1 MRYRAVLFDMD
12 GTVLDTLA
20 DLTNA
25 VNHVLA
31 EYRMPGIT
39 ERQAA
44 SCLGNGARWLLSRAA
59 PAGTDRAL
67 LEEMLRVYQPWYDSH
82 CAILTAPYPGIL
94 ELMKALKAAGVKLAV
109 ISNKQDSAVKRLAGQ
124 HFSGLLETAVGESAR
139 VRRKPNPDAVL
150 AALEE
155 MGVEKAKAVYVG
167 DTEVDLK
174 TAENA
179 GIACAAVGWGFR
191 SEEQLR
197 AAGAERVF
205 HSAREL
211 QGWLLEDS

>member
-1 MRYRAVLFDMD
+1 MRYSAVLFDMD

-39 ERQAA
+39 KLQAA
-44 SCLGNGARWLLSRAA
+44 SYLGNGARWLLTQAA
-59 PAGTDRAL
+59 PAGTEQAL

-82 CAILTAPYPGIL
+82 CAILTAPYPGIP

-124 HFSGLLETAVGESAR
+124 HFPGLLETAVGESET
-139 VRRKPNPDAVL
+139 VRRKPNPDAVM
-150 AALEE
+150 AALRE
-155 MGVEKAKAVYVG
+155 MGVEKRDAVYVG
-167 DTEVDLK
+167 DTEVDLR

-179 GIACAAVGWGFR
+179 GLACAVVGWGFR
-191 SEEQLR
+191 TQEQLR
-197 AAGAERVF
+197 KAGAERIF
-205 HSAREL
+205 QSAEEL
-211 QGWLLEDS
+211 RDWLLE